1 MRNTRLD
8 NCIAFI
14 GRKNS
19 GKTTLVEALISELT
33 ARGISVSSIKHH
45 SHDDF
50 EIDIPGKDS
59 YRHHAAGAVATAISS
74 AKRFAVVEDLIPS
87 DSESEED
94 LTNIEA
100 LLRTPTQK
108 TTDAYEQCVRA
119 IGMLPASNLVVIE
132 GFKRSGLPAVE
143 LLRSDNPR
151 DVEAAPALIARIN
164 EYILNGKTTNDAEGA
179 LPAAVVTDMAEVAAG
194 ALTANLPVFNF
205 YDISQISTWL
215 IDTYAKPLYSVVIQ
229 SGGESRRM
237 RQSKAL
243 VPFHGRPLIE
253 HMIGRLAPLASELIV
268 TTNEPEELT
277 YLQVRYPGLRL
288 VPDKYDKRG
297 ALPGFITA
305 LEAASKA
312 ELLEQSQRADL
323 FMPFDAV
330 VPMSPQ
336 GIEPFCAVYERERC
350 LEVAQACW
358 DRKKVRM
365 RNMIDT
371 LNVRFIDAENEPL
384 CYANCF
390 LNVNTPEDLA
400 RAEGQTA

>member
-19 GKTTLVEALISELT
+19 GKTTLVEALISELA

-59 YRHHAAGAVATAISS
+59 YRHHAAGTVATAIVSS
-74 AKRFAVVEDLIPS
+74 KRFALIEETAT
-87 DSESEED
+87 ESA
-94 LTNIEA
+94 NA
-100 LLRTPTQK
+100 K
-108 TTDAYEQCVRA
+108 EQCLRSIA
-119 IGMLPASNLVVIE
+119 LLPASNIVLIE
-132 GFKRSGLPAVE
+132 GFKRAGIASVE
-143 LLRSDNPR
+143 LFRQDNPN
-151 DVEAAPALIARIN
+151 DQEAATAFV
-164 EYILNGKTTNDAEGA
+164 NGVDNLAFA
-179 LPAAVVTDMAEVAAG
+179 AFPLPEAVVTDMPEVERAAIRAG
-194 ALTANLPVFNF
+194 LPCFGF
-205 YDISQISTWL
+205 YDVSQITTWL
-215 IDTYAKPLYSVVIQ
+215 IDTYAKPLLSVVIQ

-237 RQSKAL
+237 KQSKAL

-288 VPDKYDKRG
+288 VSDKYDKRG

-305 LEAASKA
+305 LEAASNPLVAVIACDLVNVSVDLIEYEA

-350 LEVAQACW
+350 LEAAQACW